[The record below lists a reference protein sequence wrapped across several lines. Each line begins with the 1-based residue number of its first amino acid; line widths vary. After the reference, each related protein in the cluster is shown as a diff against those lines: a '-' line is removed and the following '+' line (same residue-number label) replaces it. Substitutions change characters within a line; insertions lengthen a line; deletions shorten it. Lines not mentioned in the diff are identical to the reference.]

1 MPSASAFKRHI
12 PRLSVAVGRRL
23 RGISILLVPLVSFG
37 SIATAAT
44 SIDYAKQV
52 KPLLESR
59 CYACH
64 GALRKKSGLRLD
76 TAALLIEGGDSGPA
90 VEPGH
95 ADDSLLVMMLTGE
108 LGTRMPPE
116 GEGEALSA
124 DQIDLIRQWIKE
136 GAVAPAESP
145 APDPRNHWA
154 YQPPKRPAL
163 PMVRDPAWSGNPIDS
178 LLAKEYESAAVTPQD
193 PADKPTLLR
202 RVYFDLIGLP
212 PTREQL
218 HAFVADASPEAYEH
232 VVEQLLASPQH
243 GERWARHWMDVWRYS
258 DWSGYGQEVRNSA
271 RHIWHWRDWIVEAL
285 NADKGYDRMV
295 VEMLAG
301 DEVAPDDPKTL
312 RATGYLARNWDL
324 YIRNTWLNN
333 VVEHTSKAF
342 LGVTMN
348 CCQCHDHKFD
358 PINQVDFYR
367 MRAVFEPYQVRTDRV
382 PGEPDILKNGVPRAY
397 DAKPDDP
404 TYVHKRGNPEQ
415 PDAEHPISPGVP
427 ESLRGALAIEPVKLS
442 LTAFYP
448 ALRDGAIAE
457 DEATAARLVVD
468 REAARTAAQAAV
480 ATAQKQLS
488 ELAAKAADPSA
499 AQIELT
505 AAVRT
510 AEVADRQ
517 LATARASQASLIA
530 RVAAEKAKHGLTESA
545 DGTALSLA
553 AGKAECEFNLC
564 TAQEQ
569 QVVAAQELLQAQ
581 AAKKA
586 DDPATQAAVTAAEA
600 KVAAATTAIAVAHAA
615 FAIPAST
622 YKPLGDIAPAT
633 STGRRLA
640 FAQWIV
646 GRENPL
652 AARVAVN
659 HIWLRHFGAPL
670 VDNMFDFGLRTPQAR
685 NQPLLDWLAVE
696 LMEHQWSMKHI
707 HRLIV
712 TSRAYRMKSSGEQ
725 AAANIAID
733 PDNRLLWRMNTR
745 RLEAEAV
752 RDATLF
758 VAGKLDLTPGGPDI
772 DNQLESQSP
781 RRSLYLRHAF
791 EKQAKFLE
799 TFDGPSVNECYRR
812 SESVAPQ
819 QALAM
824 ENGELGLEQSRR
836 LAAHLSMASA
846 SGPTPDDVF
855 LKLAFEQMLGRA
867 PTAPELTEC
876 LAFLKSQADTLR
888 AKETLTPFTGG
899 GKAAVEASADP
910 AVRARENLVHVLYN
924 HNDFVTIR

>member
-1 MPSASAFKRHI
+1 M
-12 PRLSVAVGRRL
+12 PRLLVAPFAIARRRRRIIIFL
-23 RGISILLVPLVSFG
+23 APLVSFA
-37 SIATAAT
+37 SVATAAN
-44 SIDYAKQV
+44 SIDYVTQV

-90 VEPGH
+90 VESGH
-95 ADDSLLVMMLTGE
+95 PDDSLLVMMLTGE

-116 GEGEALSA
+116 GEGEALEA
-124 DQIDLIRQWIKE
+124 DQIDLIKQWIKE

-145 APDPRNHWA
+145 APDPRSHWA
-154 YQPPKRPAL
+154 YQPPKRPVPPA
-163 PMVRDPAWSGNPIDS
+163 VRDAAWSGNPIDAF
-178 LLAKEYESAAVTPQD
+178 LASEYESSGVTPQD
-193 PADKPTLLR
+193 TADKPTLLR
-202 RVYFDLIGLP
+202 RIYFDLIGLP
-212 PTREQL
+212 PTRDQL
-218 HAFVADASPEAYEH
+218 HAFVADASPDAYEH

-301 DEVAPDDPKTL
+301 DEVAPDDPNTL

-324 YIRNTWLNN
+324 YIRSTWLNN
-333 VVEHTSKAF
+333 VVEHTAKAF

-358 PINQVDFYR
+358 PISQTEYYR

-404 TYVHKRGNPEQ
+404 TYVYKRGNPEQ
-415 PDAEHPISPGVP
+415 PETDHPIAPGVP
-427 ESLRGALAIEPVKLS
+427 ESLSGDLAIEPVKLS
-442 LTAFYP
+442 VTAFYP
-448 ALRDGAIAE
+448 ALRDGAVAE
-457 DEATAARLVVD
+457 DEAAAAKLEMD
-468 REAARTAAQAAV
+468 RGAARTAAQAAV
-480 ATAQKQLS
+480 ATAQKKLSELTAQSADSSAAKS
-488 ELAAKAADPSA
+488 ELAAAVDKAE
-499 AQIELT
+499 I
-505 AAVRT
+505 
-510 AEVADRQ
+510 ADRQ
-517 LATARASQASLIA
+517 LAAARAGNASLLA
-530 RVAAEKAKHGLTESA
+530 RAAAEKAKYGLTASA
-545 DGTALSLA
+545 DGAALALA
-553 AGKAECEFNLC
+553 AGKAECEYNLC
-564 TAQEQ
+564 VAQEQ
-569 QVVAAQELLQAQ
+569 QVVSTLELRQAQ
-581 AAKKA
+581 AAKN
-586 DDPATQAAVTAAEA
+586 DSDPATLEAVTAAEA
-600 KVAAATTAIAVAHAA
+600 KVAAATTAIAAAHAA
-615 FAIPAST
+615 LSAPSSN
-622 YKPLGDIAPAT
+622 YKPLGEVAPAA

-640 FAQWIV
+640 LARWIV
-646 GRENPL
+646 GRDNPL

-659 HIWLRHFGAPL
+659 HIWLRHFGSPL
-670 VDNMFDFGLRTPQAR
+670 VDNMFDFGLRTPPAR

-712 TSRAYRMKSSGEQ
+712 TSRAYRMQSGGGAQ
-725 AAANIAID
+725 AAANVAID
-733 PDNRLLWRMNTR
+733 PDNRLLWRMNPR
-745 RLEAEAV
+745 RLEGEAV

-758 VAGKLDLTPGGPDI
+758 VAGNLDLTPGGPDI
-772 DNQLESQSP
+772 DHQLESQSP

-799 TFDGPSVNECYRR
+799 LFDGPSVNECYRR

-836 LAAHLSMASA
+836 LAAQLSTDPGG
-846 SGPTPDDVF
+846 GPAPDDVF
-855 LKLAFEQMLGRA
+855 LKLAFEQTLGREPSA
-867 PTAPELTEC
+867 SELTEC

-888 AKETLTPFTGG
+888 AKETLTPFKGG
-899 GKAAVEASADP
+899 GQAAVEASADP
-910 AVRARENLVHVLYN
+910 VERARENLVHVLYN